1 MYVCELLLVFAFHAR
16 MMVSMHTMFA
26 LETKIP
32 SWLCKKSVAAAAA
45 DAASD
50 DDVIF
55 LRQKSKIH

>member
-16 MMVSMHTMFA
+16 MIVSMHTMFA

-32 SWLCKKSVAAAAA
+32 SWLCKKSVAAA